1 MTRARLRQSLLA
13 GLLLL
18 SLAATWWV
26 HQQEESEDA
35 DVSSQVASATIPDRI
50 VSPPVSVAT
59 ATPPNS
65 DNAEQAAPITLDL
78 KRLHA
83 RDLAGT
89 DIDPFRTKS
98 WFVPPPPPPPEP
110 SPKPTA
116 PPLPFQFVGKTE
128 EVGGKPAIYL
138 ANGNEFYTISVGD
151 KFAGSYQLERIDR
164 GALVIRYLPLSIVQI
179 LPIGNSE

>member
-1 MTRARLRQSLLA
+1 MTRAHLRQSVLAILLA
-13 GLLLL
+13 FSL
-18 SLAATWWV
+18 SAAWWI
-26 HQQEESEDA
+26 HRQEDA
-35 DVSSQVASATIPDRI
+35 PNNDFYAPSVPASRQESAAASPSTVVVSDAMPAASADDTA
-50 VSPPVSVAT
+50 PV
-59 ATPPNS
+59 
-65 DNAEQAAPITLDL
+65 TLNL

-110 SPKPTA
+110 PPKPTA
-116 PPLPFQFVGKTE
+116 PPLPFLFVGKTE
-128 EVGGKPAIYL
+128 EVGSKPAIYL
-138 ANGNEFYTISVGD
+138 SNGNEFYTVLVGD

-164 GALVIRYLPLSIVQI
+164 GVLMIRYLPLSIVQT